1 MHSLLW
7 GELLSVDNVS
17 FNNFE
22 ELDVGMKLLA
32 PWYSPNNTS
41 DWVRLAGATIVEEKK
56 ENS

>member
-1 MHSLLW
+1 M
-7 GELLSVDNVS
+7 DNVS

-41 DWVRLAGATIVEEKK
+41 DRVRLAGATIVEEKK